1 MEREVNALLDEKDL
15 QAIAQLI
22 APLRADISEIKED
35 LKGVHVEL
43 TEVKEDL
50 KGVHEELAG
59 IHKRMDKMQTQMDGM
74 QVQMDGMQTQ
84 MDGMQTQIDGIHKR
98 MDGMQEELSEVHEIA
113 TKVAVT
119 QEAVVIVHLGA
130 LADGHKHLADTL
142 APKSRVDALEEEV
155 AFVKSALHI
164 VSQDVNELKRA
175 Q

>member
-35 LKGVHVEL
+35 LKGVH
-43 TEVKEDL
+43 
-50 KGVHEELAG
+50 EELAG
-59 IHKRMDKMQTQMDGM
+59 IHKRMDKMQT
-74 QVQMDGMQTQ
+74 QMDGMQTQ

>member
-35 LKGVHVEL
+35 LKGVH
-43 TEVKEDL
+43 
-50 KGVHEELAG
+50 EELAG
-59 IHKRMDKMQTQMDGM
+59 IHKRMDK
-74 QVQMDGMQTQ
+74 MQTQ

>member
-1 MEREVNALLDEKDL
+1 MLDEKDL

-35 LKGVHVEL
+35 LKGVH
-43 TEVKEDL
+43 
-50 KGVHEELAG
+50 EELAG

-74 QVQMDGMQTQ
+74 QTQ
-84 MDGMQTQIDGIHKR
+84 MDGMQTQ

>member
-35 LKGVHVEL
+35 LKGVH
-43 TEVKEDL
+43 
-50 KGVHEELAG
+50 EELAG
-59 IHKRMDKMQTQMDGM
+59 IHKRMDKMQTQMDGMQTQMDGM